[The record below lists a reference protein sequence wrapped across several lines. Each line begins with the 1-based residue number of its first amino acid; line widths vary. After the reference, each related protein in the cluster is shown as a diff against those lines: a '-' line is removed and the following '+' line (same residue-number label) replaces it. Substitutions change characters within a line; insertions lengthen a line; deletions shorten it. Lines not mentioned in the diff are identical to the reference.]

1 MKINQLF
8 KAHIPDD
15 VFLKIIEAFGY
26 SQMSDEYSFSKID
39 LKRLNTLEK
48 LGTLKEELLKYYL
61 PCKAKL
67 YLHTLD
73 ENKAITVLRQILRLY
88 NLILTSRQKYIKHK
102 KTTIYSIQKK
112 NTEDKP
118 VVNMRINTGRRI
130 LVTFD

>member
-15 VFLKIIEAFGY
+15 VFLKVIEAFGY
-26 SQMSDEYSFSKID
+26 VRTTDEYSFSKLD

-67 YLHTLD
+67 YLNTLD
-73 ENKAITVLRQILRLY
+73 ENKAITILRQILRLY
-88 NLILTSRQKYIKHK
+88 GLILTSRQKYIKHK

-112 NTEDKP
+112 NMEDKP
-118 VVNMRINTGRRI
+118 VVNMKIETQRRI
-130 LVTFD
+130 LITFD